1 MPNRLAQESSPYLQQ
16 HGSNPVDWFPWG
28 AEALARALAEDK
40 PIFLSIG
47 YAACHWC
54 HVMEHESFEDA
65 ATAEILNRNFVCI
78 KVDREERS
86 DLDSI
91 YMQAVV
97 AMTGHG
103 GWPMS
108 VWLNPQREPFYG
120 GTYFPPERRHGMPG
134 FKELLRN
141 LAEAWQQRR
150 GELQENARAM
160 LEHLRSPAAAGG
172 AAGALPDAGLLPQ
185 ALQAVLQSFDW
196 SNGGWGAAPK
206 FPQPMTI
213 EFLLRQH
220 ARSADPLA
228 LEMAERTL
236 QAMAAG
242 GMYDQLGGGF
252 HRYAVDDHWL
262 VPHFEKMLYDNA
274 QLARVYLHAFQV
286 TGKPLYKRIVEETCD
301 YLLREMT
308 EPGGGFYSA
317 QDADSEGEEG
327 RFFVWSVAEV
337 QKILQV
343 DAPLFMEAFD
353 VTAGGNFEG
362 HSILH
367 VQVPLALLAEK
378 YKLAEDEVESRL
390 ARARMQLWAVREQRI
405 KPLRDEKVLTAW
417 NGLALAALAEA
428 ARVLGRADYLL
439 AAQRN
444 AEFVLGTLHT
454 ANGRLLR
461 TWRAGSPAKLNAYL
475 EDYAN
480 YADGLLELYQATF
493 EERWFVAARQ
503 LADAMLE
510 HFADDSGG
518 FFDTSADHEQL
529 ITRPKD
535 LQDNAVP
542 GGNGMAAGVLLRLA
556 AYTADARYS
565 SAAEQVLARV
575 QASAAR
581 YPTAFAQTLQ
591 ALDFYASAPAEVA
604 LVGPLQDSGM
614 AELLAELREPYR
626 PHQVLALLQPLAGS
640 AIPLLHGR
648 VQLGGQATAYV
659 CRNFACQLPVTTR
672 AALHRQAGS
681 PGQSR

>member
-65 ATAEILNRNFVCI
+65 DTAEILNRNFVCI

-172 AAGALPDAGLLPQ
+172 ASGALPDAGLLPQ
-185 ALQAVLQSFDW
+185 AMQAVLQSFDW

-378 YKLAEDEVESRL
+378 YKLTEAEVESRL
-390 ARARMQLWAVREQRI
+390 ARARMQLWAVRERRI

-428 ARVLGRADYLL
+428 ARVLERADYLL

-604 LVGPLQDSGM
+604 LVGPLHDAGI

-681 PGQSR
+681 SGQSR

>member
-252 HRYAVDDHWL
+252 HRYAVDDRWL

-390 ARARMQLWAVREQRI
+390 ARARAQLWAVREQRI

-439 AAQRN
+439 ASQRN

-575 QASAAR
+575 QASATR

-604 LVGPLQDSGM
+604 LVGPLQDSSM

>member
-378 YKLAEDEVESRL
+378 YKLAEAEVESRL
-390 ARARMQLWAVREQRI
+390 ARARMQLWAVRERRI

-428 ARVLGRADYLL
+428 ARVLERADYLL

>member
-337 QKILQV
+337 REILKA
-343 DAPLFMEAFD
+343 DALLFMEAFD

-681 PGQSR
+681 SGQSR

>member
-28 AEALARALAEDK
+28 AEALARAQAEDK

-65 ATAEILNRNFVCI
+65 ATAEILNRHFVCI

-160 LEHLRSPAAAGG
+160 LEHLRSPAAAGA
-172 AAGALPDAGLLPQ
+172 AAGALPDAGLLPP

-286 TGKPLYKRIVEETCD
+286 TANPLYKRIAQETCD

-308 EPGGGFYSA
+308 DAGGGFYSA

-327 RFFVWSVAEV
+327 RFFVWSAAEV
-337 QKILQV
+337 REILQAH
-343 DAPLFMEAFD
+343 APLFMEAYD

-378 YKLAEDEVESRL
+378 HKLAEAEVESRL
-390 ARARMQLWAVREQRI
+390 ARARAQLWAVREQRV

-428 ARVLGRADYLL
+428 ARVLGRADYML

-444 AEFVLGTLHT
+444 AEFVLGTLRT
-454 ANGRLLR
+454 AAGRLLR

-493 EERWFVAARQ
+493 DERWFVAARQ

-510 HFADDSGG
+510 HFADASGG

-591 ALDFYASAPAEVA
+591 ALDFYSSAPAEVA
-604 LVGPLQDSGM
+604 LAGTLQDAGM
-614 AELLAELREPYR
+614 AELLAELRAPYR
-626 PHQVLALLQPLAGS
+626 PHQVVALLQPRAAS
-640 AIPLLHGR
+640 EIPLLQGR
-648 VQLGGQATAYV
+648 VQLNGQATAYV

-681 PGQSR
+681 AAQTR

>member
-28 AEALARALAEDK
+28 AEALARAQAEDK

-65 ATAEILNRNFVCI
+65 ATAEILNRHFVCI

-160 LEHLRSPAAAGG
+160 LEHLRSPAAAGA
-172 AAGALPDAGLLPQ
+172 AAGALPDAGLLPP

-286 TGKPLYKRIVEETCD
+286 TANPLYKRIAQETCD

-308 EPGGGFYSA
+308 DAGGGFYSA

-327 RFFVWSVAEV
+327 RFFVWSAAEV
-337 QKILQV
+337 REILQAH
-343 DAPLFMEAFD
+343 APLFMEAYD

-362 HSILH
+362 HCILH

-378 YKLAEDEVESRL
+378 HKLAEAEVESRL
-390 ARARMQLWAVREQRI
+390 ARARAQLWAVREQRV

-428 ARVLGRADYLL
+428 ARVLGRADYML

-444 AEFVLGTLHT
+444 AEFVLGTLRT
-454 ANGRLLR
+454 AAGRLLR
-461 TWRAGSPAKLNAYL
+461 TWRSGSPAKLNAYL

-493 EERWFVAARQ
+493 DERWFVAARQ

-510 HFADDSGG
+510 HFADASGG

-591 ALDFYASAPAEVA
+591 ALDFYSSAAAEVA
-604 LVGPLQDSGM
+604 LAGTLQDAGM
-614 AELLAELREPYR
+614 AELLAELRAPYR
-626 PHQVLALLQPLAGS
+626 PHQVVALLQPRAAS
-640 AIPLLHGR
+640 EIPLLQGR
-648 VQLGGQATAYV
+648 VQLNGQATAYV

-681 PGQSR
+681 AAQTR

>member
-337 QKILQV
+337 REILKA
-343 DAPLFMEAFD
+343 DALLFMEAFD

>member
-65 ATAEILNRNFVCI
+65 DTAEILNRNFVCI

-378 YKLAEDEVESRL
+378 YKLTEAEVESRL
-390 ARARMQLWAVREQRI
+390 ARARMQLWAVRERRI

-428 ARVLGRADYLL
+428 ARVLERADYLL

>member
-16 HGSNPVDWFPWG
+16 HGNNPVDWFPWG

-65 ATAEILNRNFVCI
+65 ATAEILNRHFVCI

-108 VWLNPQREPFYG
+108 VWLNPQCEPFYG
-120 GTYFPPERRHGMPG
+120 GTYFPPERRHGMPA

-141 LAEAWQQRR
+141 LADAWQQRR

-172 AAGALPDAGLLPQ
+172 AAGALPDAGLLPH

-228 LEMAERTL
+228 LEVAERTL

-301 YLLREMT
+301 YVLREMT
-308 EPGGGFYSA
+308 DPDGGFYSA

-327 RFFVWSVAEV
+327 RFFVWSAAEV
-337 QKILQV
+337 QQILQA
-343 DAPLFMEAFD
+343 DAPLFMDAYD

-378 YKLAEDEVESRL
+378 YKLAEAEVESRL
-390 ARARMQLWAVREQRI
+390 ARARTQLWAVRAQRI

-444 AEFVLGTLHT
+444 AEFVLGTLRT

-461 TWRAGSPAKLNAYL
+461 TWRAGSEAKLNAYL

-480 YADGLLELYQATF
+480 YADGLLELYQTTF
-493 EERWFVAARQ
+493 EERWFAAARQ
-503 LADAMLE
+503 LADAMLA

-529 ITRPKD
+529 IIRPKD

-565 SAAEQVLARV
+565 SAAAQVLARV

-604 LVGPLQDSGM
+604 LVGALQDAGM
-614 AELLAELREPYR
+614 AELLAELREPFR
-626 PHQVLALLQPLAGS
+626 PHQVLALLQPPVGS
-640 AIPLLHGR
+640 AIPLLQGR
-648 VQLGGQATAYV
+648 AQLGGEATAYV

-672 AALHRQAGS
+672 AALHMQTGS
-681 PGQSR
+681 PVQTR

>member
-65 ATAEILNRNFVCI
+65 DTAEILNRNFVCI

-150 GELQENARAM
+150 GELQENARTM

-220 ARSADPLA
+220 ACSADPLA

-343 DAPLFMEAFD
+343 DAPLSMEAFD

-378 YKLAEDEVESRL
+378 YKLAEAEVESRL
-390 ARARMQLWAVREQRI
+390 ARARMQLWAVREQRV

-493 EERWFVAARQ
+493 EERWFVAARK

-518 FFDTSADHEQL
+518 FFDTSSDHEQL

>member
-337 QKILQV
+337 REILQA
-343 DAPLFMEAFD
+343 DALLFMEAFD

-378 YKLAEDEVESRL
+378 YKLAEDVVESRL

>member
-378 YKLAEDEVESRL
+378 YKLTEAEVESRL
-390 ARARMQLWAVREQRI
+390 ARARMQLWAVRERRI

-428 ARVLGRADYLL
+428 ARVLERADYLL

>member
-65 ATAEILNRNFVCI
+65 HTAEILNRNFVCI

-160 LEHLRSPAAAGG
+160 LEHLRSPAAGG

-242 GMYDQLGGGF
+242 GIYDQLGGGF

-378 YKLAEDEVESRL
+378 YKLAEAEVESRL
-390 ARARMQLWAVREQRI
+390 ARARMQLWAVRERRI

-417 NGLALAALAEA
+417 NGLALAALSEA
-428 ARVLGRADYLL
+428 ARVLERADYLL

-493 EERWFVAARQ
+493 EETWFVAARQ

>member
-108 VWLNPQREPFYG
+108 VWLNPQREPFYS

-337 QKILQV
+337 REILQA
-343 DAPLFMEAFD
+343 DALLFMEAFD

-390 ARARMQLWAVREQRI
+390 ARARMQLWAVRERRI

-480 YADGLLELYQATF
+480 YADGLIELYQATF

-659 CRNFACQLPVTTR
+659 CRNFACQLPVSTR

>member
-337 QKILQV
+337 QKIPQV

-604 LVGPLQDSGM
+604 LVGPLQDAGM
-614 AELLAELREPYR
+614 AELLAELSEPYR

>member
-220 ARSADPLA
+220 VCSADPLA

-337 QKILQV
+337 REILKA
-343 DAPLFMEAFD
+343 DALLFMEAFD

-378 YKLAEDEVESRL
+378 YKLAEAEVESRL

-604 LVGPLQDSGM
+604 LVGPLQDAGM
-614 AELLAELREPYR
+614 AELLAELRNPFR

>member
-65 ATAEILNRNFVCI
+65 DTAEILNRNFVCI

-220 ARSADPLA
+220 ACSADPLA

-337 QKILQV
+337 REILKA
-343 DAPLFMEAFD
+343 DALLFMEAFD

>member
-65 ATAEILNRNFVCI
+65 DTAEILNRNFVCI

-150 GELQENARAM
+150 GELQENARTM

-172 AAGALPDAGLLPQ
+172 AAGALSDAGLLPQ

>member
-390 ARARMQLWAVREQRI
+390 ARARMQLWAVRERRI

-428 ARVLGRADYLL
+428 ARVLERADYLL

>member
-65 ATAEILNRNFVCI
+65 DTAEILNRNFVCI

-141 LAEAWQQRR
+141 LAEAWHQRR
-150 GELQENARAM
+150 GELQENARTM

-274 QLARVYLHAFQV
+274 QLVRVYLHAFQV

-378 YKLAEDEVESRL
+378 YKLAEAEVESRL
-390 ARARMQLWAVREQRI
+390 ARARMQLWAVRERRI
-405 KPLRDEKVLTAW
+405 KPLGDEKVLTAW

>member
-16 HGSNPVDWFPWG
+16 HGNNPVDWFPWG
-28 AEALARALAEDK
+28 VEALARALAEDK

-65 ATAEILNRNFVCI
+65 ATAEILNRHFVCI

-120 GTYFPPERRHGMPG
+120 GTYFPPERRHGMPA
-134 FKELLRN
+134 FKELLHN
-141 LAEAWQQRR
+141 LADAWQQRR

-160 LEHLRSPAAAGG
+160 LEHLRSPAAAGA

-308 EPGGGFYSA
+308 GPDGGFYSA

-327 RFFVWSVAEV
+327 RFFVWSAAEV
-337 QKILQV
+337 QQVLQA
-343 DAPLFMEAFD
+343 DAPLFMEAYD

-378 YKLAEDEVESRL
+378 YKLAEAAVANRL
-390 ARARMQLWAVREQRI
+390 ARARTQLWALREQCV

-428 ARVLGRADYLL
+428 ARVLGRADYML

-444 AEFVLGTLHT
+444 AEFVLGTLRT
-454 ANGRLLR
+454 AAGRLLR

-493 EERWFVAARQ
+493 DERWFVAARQ

-510 HFADDSGG
+510 HFADASGG

-591 ALDFYASAPAEVA
+591 ALDFYSSAPAEVA
-604 LVGPLQDSGM
+604 LAGTLQDAGM
-614 AELLAELREPYR
+614 AELLAELRAPYR
-626 PHQVLALLQPLAGS
+626 PHQVVALLQPRAAS
-640 AIPLLHGR
+640 EIPLLQGR
-648 VQLGGQATAYV
+648 VQLNGQATAYV

-681 PGQSR
+681 AAQTR

>member
-150 GELQENARAM
+150 GELQENARTM

-337 QKILQV
+337 REILQA
-343 DAPLFMEAFD
+343 DALLFMEAFD

-362 HSILH
+362 HCILH

-390 ARARMQLWAVREQRI
+390 ARARMQLWAVRERRI

-604 LVGPLQDSGM
+604 LVGPLQDAGM
-614 AELLAELREPYR
+614 AELLAELSEPYR

>member
-337 QKILQV
+337 REILQA
-343 DAPLFMEAFD
+343 DALLFMEAFD

-565 SAAEQVLARV
+565 SAAEHVLARV

>member
-1 MPNRLAQESSPYLQQ
+1 MPNRLAKESSPYLQQ

-160 LEHLRSPAAAGG
+160 LEHLRSPAAAGA
-172 AAGALPDAGLLPQ
+172 AAGVLPDAGLLPQ

-301 YLLREMT
+301 YLMREMT

-378 YKLAEDEVESRL
+378 YKLAEAEVESRL
-390 ARARMQLWAVREQRI
+390 ARARMQLWAVRERRI

-428 ARVLGRADYLL
+428 ARVLERADYLL

>member
-150 GELQENARAM
+150 GELQENTRAM

-337 QKILQV
+337 REILKA
-343 DAPLFMEAFD
+343 DALLFMEAFD

-591 ALDFYASAPAEVA
+591 ALDFYASAPAEVV

-640 AIPLLHGR
+640 AIPLLYGR

>member
-28 AEALARALAEDK
+28 AEALARAQAEDK

-65 ATAEILNRNFVCI
+65 ATAEILNRHFVCI

-141 LAEAWQQRR
+141 LVDAWQQRR

-160 LEHLRSPAAAGG
+160 LEHLRSPAAAGA
-172 AAGALPDAGLLPQ
+172 AAGALPDAGLLPP

-286 TGKPLYKRIVEETCD
+286 TANPLYKRIAQETCD

-308 EPGGGFYSA
+308 DAGGGFYSA

-327 RFFVWSVAEV
+327 RFFVWSAVEV
-337 QKILQV
+337 REILQAH
-343 DAPLFMEAFD
+343 APLFMEAYD

-362 HSILH
+362 HCILH

-378 YKLAEDEVESRL
+378 HKLAEAEVESRL
-390 ARARMQLWAVREQRI
+390 ARARAQLWAVREQRV

-444 AEFVLGTLHT
+444 AEFVLGTLRT
-454 ANGRLLR
+454 AAGRLLR

-493 EERWFVAARQ
+493 DERWFVAARQ

-510 HFADDSGG
+510 YFADASGG

-591 ALDFYASAPAEVA
+591 ALDFYSSAAAEVA
-604 LVGPLQDSGM
+604 LAGTLQDAGM
-614 AELLAELREPYR
+614 AELLAELRAPYR
-626 PHQVLALLQPLAGS
+626 PHQVVALLQPRAVS
-640 AIPLLHGR
+640 EIPLLQGR
-648 VQLGGQATAYV
+648 VQLNGQATAYV

-681 PGQSR
+681 AAQTR

>member
-337 QKILQV
+337 REILQA
-343 DAPLFMEAFD
+343 DALLFMEAFD

-378 YKLAEDEVESRL
+378 YKLAEDVVESRL

-565 SAAEQVLARV
+565 SAAEHVLARV

-591 ALDFYASAPAEVA
+591 ALDFYASPPAEVA

>member
-337 QKILQV
+337 REILKV

>member
-16 HGSNPVDWFPWG
+16 HGNNPVDWFPWG
-28 AEALARALAEDK
+28 VEALARALAEDK

-65 ATAEILNRNFVCI
+65 ATAEILNRHFVCI

-120 GTYFPPERRHGMPG
+120 GTYFPPERRHGMPA

-141 LAEAWQQRR
+141 LADAWQQRR

-160 LEHLRSPAAAGG
+160 LEHLRSPAAAGA

-308 EPGGGFYSA
+308 GPDGGFYSA

-327 RFFVWSVAEV
+327 RFFVWSAAEV
-337 QKILQV
+337 QQVLQA
-343 DAPLFMEAFD
+343 DAPLFMEAYD

-378 YKLAEDEVESRL
+378 YKLAEAAVANRL
-390 ARARMQLWAVREQRI
+390 ARARTQLWALREQRV

-428 ARVLGRADYLL
+428 ARVLGRTDYLL

-444 AEFVLGTLHT
+444 AQFVLGTLRT
-454 ANGRLLR
+454 VNGRLLR

-503 LADAMLE
+503 LVDAMLE

-565 SAAEQVLARV
+565 SAAAQVLARV

-604 LVGPLQDSGM
+604 LVGTLPDAGM
-614 AELLAELREPYR
+614 AELLAELREPFR
-626 PHQVLALLQPLAGS
+626 PHQVLALMQPPTES
-640 AIPLLHGR
+640 AIPLLQGR
-648 VQLGGQATAYV
+648 VQLNGQATAYV

-672 AALHRQAGS
+672 AALHTQAGS
-681 PGQSR
+681 PAQTR

>member
-65 ATAEILNRNFVCI
+65 DTAEILNRNFVCI

-150 GELQENARAM
+150 GELQENARTM

-220 ARSADPLA
+220 ACSADPLA

-378 YKLAEDEVESRL
+378 YKLAEAEVESRL
-390 ARARMQLWAVREQRI
+390 ARARMQLWAVRERRI

-493 EERWFVAARQ
+493 DERWFVAARQ

-510 HFADDSGG
+510 HFADASGG

-542 GGNGMAAGVLLRLA
+542 GGNGMAAGVLVRLA

-648 VQLGGQATAYV
+648 VQLGGQATAFV

>member
-378 YKLAEDEVESRL
+378 YKLTEAEVESRL
-390 ARARMQLWAVREQRI
+390 ARARMQLWAVRERRI

-428 ARVLGRADYLL
+428 ARVLERADYLL

-604 LVGPLQDSGM
+604 LVGPLHDAGI

-681 PGQSR
+681 SGQSR

>member
-337 QKILQV
+337 REILKA
-343 DAPLFMEAFD
+343 DALLFMEAFD

-378 YKLAEDEVESRL
+378 YKLAEAEVESRL

>member
-120 GTYFPPERRHGMPG
+120 GTYFPPERLHGMPG

-242 GMYDQLGGGF
+242 GIYDQLGGGF

-378 YKLAEDEVESRL
+378 YKLAEAEVESRL
-390 ARARMQLWAVREQRI
+390 ARARMQLWAVRERRI

-428 ARVLGRADYLL
+428 ARVLERADYLL

-493 EERWFVAARQ
+493 EETWFVAARQ

>member
-337 QKILQV
+337 REILQV

>member
-390 ARARMQLWAVREQRI
+390 ARARMQLWAVRERRI

-417 NGLALAALAEA
+417 NGLAVAALAEA

-556 AYTADARYS
+556 AYTADARYR

-604 LVGPLQDSGM
+604 LVGPLQDSGI

-681 PGQSR
+681 SGQSR

>member
-337 QKILQV
+337 REILKA
-343 DAPLFMEAFD
+343 DALLFMEAFD

-390 ARARMQLWAVREQRI
+390 ARARMQLWAVRERRI

-428 ARVLGRADYLL
+428 ARVLERADYLL

-493 EERWFVAARQ
+493 EETWFVAARQ

>member
-65 ATAEILNRNFVCI
+65 DTAEILNRNFVCI

>member
-337 QKILQV
+337 REILKA
-343 DAPLFMEAFD
+343 DALLFMEAFD

-604 LVGPLQDSGM
+604 LVGPLQDAGM
-614 AELLAELREPYR
+614 AELLAELSEPYR

>member
-220 ARSADPLA
+220 ACSADPLA

-337 QKILQV
+337 QNILQV

-480 YADGLLELYQATF
+480 YADGLIELYQATF

-681 PGQSR
+681 SGQSR